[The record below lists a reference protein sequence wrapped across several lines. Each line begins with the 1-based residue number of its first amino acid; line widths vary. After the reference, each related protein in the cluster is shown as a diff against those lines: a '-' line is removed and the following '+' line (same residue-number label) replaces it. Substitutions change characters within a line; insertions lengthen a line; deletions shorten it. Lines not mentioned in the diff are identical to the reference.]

1 MREPSEP
8 NLHRQVMTSLKLKAF
23 YIKSF
28 YHQEIT
34 SLPRFVGLNP
44 ERKDAIVCTAVWTT
58 RTKSPSE
65 KVTKSSS
72 MLTWRMVCLCPR
84 RMGSMAKLKV
94 MLLRELQ
101 ALPEV
106 HVCITK
112 PAKIKQVE
120 IDFGVK
126 SLTVLKPQ
134 NPGIPTKDWR
144 LQ

>member
-1 MREPSEP
+1 MALNATDHIYTYMREPSEP

-94 MLLRELQ
+94 MLLRLGSFR
-101 ALPEV
+101 
-106 HVCITK
+106 H
-112 PAKIKQVE
+112 
-120 IDFGVK
+120 
-126 SLTVLKPQ
+126 SLKCMFASLNLRKLNRLK
-134 NPGIPTKDWR
+134 
-144 LQ
+144 